1 MRTLRTALISI
12 VFAMT
17 TTSLFSQHIYPQRLV
32 VEGDTIVGITP
43 TQLREVN
50 YQLLERDTYIR
61 YMDSLMVS
69 YQADIDKLAQRVSTR
84 DTMIALQRHKIDLM
98 KADNNTAAM
107 QQTILS
113 RQLAAQRSKTM
124 RYTLAGSAMSVLITG
139 FIYSLFR

>member
-32 VEGDTIVGITP
+32 VEGDTIIGITP

-107 QQTILS
+107 Q
-113 RQLAAQRSKTM
+113 
-124 RYTLAGSAMSVLITG
+124 
-139 FIYSLFR
+139 

>member
-1 MRTLRTALISI
+1 
-12 VFAMT
+12 MT